1 MFDAWFISYKSY
13 SGADG
18 DGISIARFATRDALR
33 EWVRQPD
40 HVEVQKMVGEL
51 YADLWVQTAE
61 TIREARLV
69 DGRPID
75 TDHTNLFL
83 ES

>member
-1 MFDAWFISYKSY
+1 
-13 SGADG
+13 
-18 DGISIARFATRDALR
+18 
-33 EWVRQPD
+33 
-40 HVEVQKMVGEL
+40 MVGEL